1 MGANQSRLPAVGTA
15 GAGGGTGVGS
25 AALAAPAA
33 PAQALAGV
41 AALNHAVAAL
51 AEGRMIVVIDDEQR
65 ENECDMVVSAESL
78 TVAQMSFMV
87 RHGTGI
93 VCVPMESG
101 RLDELRLPL
110 MSMEN
115 TEAHRTA
122 FTIPVDHVST
132 STGVSAADRV
142 ATIHALADP
151 GARPGDFRRPGHV
164 FPLRYTEGG
173 TVRRAGHTEASID
186 LLRMAGRPPVAV
198 ICELVNEDGSMVRP
212 DELARLTAGHDLPV
226 VTVADLVRYRRATE
240 QLVAETGTA
249 LLPTALGTFRATSF
263 RSIPDD
269 QEHLALVLGD
279 VTTTDPG
286 DPGVLVRVHS
296 ECLTGD
302 VLGSLKCDCGSQLAQ
317 SMRLIADEGRGIIV
331 YLRGHE
337 GRGIGLGHKLRAYA
351 LQEMGRDTVDAN
363 RDLGL
368 PDDSRHYGAGAA
380 IIAALGARRIR
391 VITNNPAKYGGLRGF
406 DLDIVGRVAIP
417 PVVTAEN
424 LHYLRT
430 KRDRMGHDID
440 QIGG

>member
-1 MGANQSRLPAVGTA
+1 MAVNQSEPQ
-15 GAGGGTGVGS
+15 
-25 AALAAPAA
+25 AAPQGPAA
-33 PAQALAGV
+33 RAAGTDTLAGV
-41 AALNHAVAAL
+41 AALNRAVAAL
-51 AEGRMIVVIDDEQR
+51 AEGAMIVVVDDEQR
-65 ENECDMVVSAESL
+65 ENECDMVVAAESL
-78 TVAQMSFMV
+78 TVDQMSFMV

-93 VCVPMESG
+93 VCVPMEPG

-142 ATIHALADP
+142 ATIRALADP
-151 GARPGDFRRPGHV
+151 AAKADDFRRPGHV
-164 FPLRYTEGG
+164 FPLRYADGG
-173 TVRRAGHTEASID
+173 SVRRAGHTEASID
-186 LLRMAGRPPVAV
+186 LLRMAGRSSPVAV
-198 ICELVNEDGSMVRP
+198 ICELVNDDGTMCRP
-212 DELARLTAGHDLPV
+212 RELARLTEEHGLPA

-240 QLVAETGTA
+240 RLVVETGTA
-249 LLPTALGTFRATSF
+249 LLPTPHGTFSATSF

-269 QEHLALVLGD
+269 VEHLALVLGD
-279 VTTTDPG
+279 VTTTEAS

-302 VLGSLKCDCGSQLAQ
+302 VLGSLKCDCGTQLTQ

-351 LQEMGRDTVDAN
+351 LQEAGRDTIDAN

-368 PDDSRHYGAGAA
+368 PDDSRQYGAGAA
-380 IIAALGARRIR
+380 IIAVLGARRIR
-391 VITNNPAKYGGLRGF
+391 VITNNPAKYGGLQGF
-406 DLDIVGRVAIP
+406 DLDIAGRVGIP
-417 PVVTAEN
+417 PVVTPEN
-424 LHYLRT
+424 LLYLRT
-430 KRDRMGHDID
+430 KRDRMGHDISLD
-440 QIGG
+440 ISLAGS